1 VIRIAFAGPPS
12 VGKTMLARELS
23 VILKK
28 ISCWADMV
36 NEAHRPYLVRN
47 VWPQDRDITAEDEYE
62 MFCRQM
68 ENEQDFAQVQSDYV
82 FHEMPLFQDLIWF
95 QYKKLDETAQG
106 KPYFDLMEKECN
118 RDTHKC
124 DLIFLCNPK
133 NVPNVRQ
140 RVSNNDRE
148 VLYKHIKQYVAD
160 KKPYIT
166 NVYELNEGDFDKK
179 VSRVLEKMA
188 FHYPEVSSKLAAY
201 RTKHGK
207 VMEII

>member
-1 VIRIAFAGPPS
+1 
-12 VGKTMLARELS
+12 
-23 VILKK
+23 
-28 ISCWADMV
+28 MV

-47 VWPQDRDITAEDEYE
+47 VWPQNRDITAEDEYE

-118 RDTHKC
+118 RDTHKY

-140 RVSNNDRE
+140 RVSNDDRE

-207 VMEII
+207 IMEII